1 MNLSEDQARKFA
13 AVVGGFYDAAAQ
25 LLPWNAALERLGG
38 LFEIQGS
45 IFEHHDAES
54 GNLLAFEAS
63 GLPDT
68 SLRDWAEHY
77 HAICPRVEMV
87 RRQPAGTISYDHMI
101 LDWVGMKRHPLYQEF
116 LRPQGYGYFLSTT
129 LEHDPERFT
138 TVSIQRTIRQGHASP
153 EDIELLRLLTP
164 PLQLAFR
171 LKKRLLLERDR
182 LESHKNAFHRLS
194 AGVIIVDAGARVSFI
209 NRCADEIL
217 TAGDEVRV
225 RNGRLGFSDRRVHEL
240 FLEALAGSS
249 GANFRAPAPSCLTRS
264 SVCPLPLRVDF
275 VPLPSSARFADA
287 LCHVGR
293 PAAYLLIILSDP
305 RRRREPPEGLI
316 RQAFG
321 LTPREAQLAI
331 AIGRGTTLRDYA
343 DGERIALTTARTHLA
358 NLRQKLGSRNQ
369 ADVVRILS
377 QVVQPFL
384 D

>member
-1 MNLSEDQARKFA
+1 MEAVGAAFALGDRTPFDAFSRCALSNAGGALCRIPDEHEVIFRAHMNLSEDQARKFA

-138 TVSIQRTIRQGHASP
+138 TVSIQRTIRQGHA
-153 EDIELLRLLTP
+153 R
-164 PLQLAFR
+164 
-171 LKKRLLLERDR
+171 
-182 LESHKNAFHRLS
+182 
-194 AGVIIVDAGARVSFI
+194 SF
-209 NRCADEIL
+209 
-217 TAGDEVRV
+217 
-225 RNGRLGFSDRRVHEL
+225 
-240 FLEALAGSS
+240 AGSKQS
-249 GANFRAPAPSCLTRS
+249 
-264 SVCPLPLRVDF
+264 
-275 VPLPSSARFADA
+275 
-287 LCHVGR
+287 
-293 PAAYLLIILSDP
+293 
-305 RRRREPPEGLI
+305 
-316 RQAFG
+316 
-321 LTPREAQLAI
+321 
-331 AIGRGTTLRDYA
+331 
-343 DGERIALTTARTHLA
+343 
-358 NLRQKLGSRNQ
+358 
-369 ADVVRILS
+369 
-377 QVVQPFL
+377 
-384 D
+384 